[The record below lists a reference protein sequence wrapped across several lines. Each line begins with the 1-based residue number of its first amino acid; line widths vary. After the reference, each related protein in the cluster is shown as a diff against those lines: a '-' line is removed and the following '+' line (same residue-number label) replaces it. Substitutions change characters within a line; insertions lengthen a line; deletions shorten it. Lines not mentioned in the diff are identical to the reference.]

1 MAVLMACPLAVRSGY
16 HWVVLLELVSA
27 ERRAFQKAG
36 KWGEIWAASRAASSE
51 LWTAEWMA
59 ALMAWTL
66 AVWLGHRWAALLG
79 LATAA
84 KRAA

>member
-1 MAVLMACPLAVRSGY
+1 MAVLMACPLAVRSGH

-36 KWGEIWAASRAASSE
+36 KWGEMWAASRAASSE
-51 LWTAEWMA
+51 LWTAWLLAVLTE
-59 ALMAWTL
+59 WTL
-66 AVWLGHRWAALLG
+66 AVLLEHHWAALMG